1 MAARPIASTT
11 ISFGLVSIPIKL
23 FTATSSESVSFN
35 QLHKTCG
42 SRVKQ
47 RLWCPV
53 CEATVERD
61 DLVKGFE
68 VAKNQYVQ
76 FTGEELRGLEAE
88 RFQTLDLVEFV
99 PEDTVD
105 FIYIDGSYYLGPD
118 KGGDKAFNLLTKA
131 MRRMKRIAV
140 GRLWWRGKVQLTL
153 LRPYKKGLILHQ
165 VYYANEV
172 RSYDEVELG
181 EDKSFSQGEED
192 LAAKLVEQLAS
203 ERFQPDKY
211 RDEYSGRVQK
221 AAEEKVA
228 GQQVTLAPEQ
238 PAAQI
243 VDLFEALKRSLGEAS
258 VAQATG
264 TEGAAPRPGAAKQA
278 KAGTAK
284 LRGPRKAS

>member
-1 MAARPIASTT
+1 MSPRPIASTT

-23 FTATSSESVSFN
+23 FTATSSESVHFN

-53 CEATVERD
+53 DEAYVERD
-61 DLVKGFE
+61 DIVKGFE

-99 PEDTVD
+99 PEETVD
-105 FIYIDGSYYLGPD
+105 FVYIDGSYYLGPD

-140 GRLWWRGKVQLTL
+140 GRIWWRGKVQLAL

-172 RSYDEVELG
+172 RAYDEVELG
-181 EDKSFSQGEED
+181 EDRSFSEGEED
-192 LAAKLVEQLAS
+192 LAAKLIEQLAS
-203 ERFQPDKY
+203 ERFQPEKY
-211 RDEYSGRVQK
+211 SDEYASRVQR

-243 VDLFEALKRSLGEAS
+243 VDLFEALKRSLGSTRA
-258 VAQATG
+258 AQATG
-264 TEGAAPRPGAAKQA
+264 TEDATVGASERTSSRP
-278 KAGTAK
+278 AK
-284 LRGPRKAS
+284 LKGPRKA